1 MFDSYFKLLSLSV
14 LQEKSIMFARWPELE
29 GEVDEMLLKESDYL
43 QAVSHEFR
51 VRLKKMMEI
60 REKVGAVTKSKEN
73 ALKC

>member
-1 MFDSYFKLLSLSV
+1 
-14 LQEKSIMFARWPELE
+14 MFARWPELE